1 MLYNWHVKDPN
12 GRGEES
18 DSKLVKVETTLANSS
33 LYSDLMPLET
43 AGTIGNLFSLIL
55 KITQNKVAAVLC
67 SVTSAHYSAQSKV
80 ISTRNRRV
88 AESDFY
94 NHLIEHLLQ
103 LLAALHKRKKLFF
116 V

>member
-1 MLYNWHVKDPN
+1 MVE
-12 GRGEES
+12 EES

-67 SVTSAHYSAQSKV
+67 RVVQRDCLTLDSAQSKV
-80 ISTRNRRV
+80 ISTRNRSV
-88 AESDFY
+88 AKNIIILD
-94 NHLIEHLLQ
+94 
-103 LLAALHKRKKLFF
+103 
-116 V
+116 

>member
-1 MLYNWHVKDPN
+1 MVGGKKVTVNW
-12 GRGEES
+12 
-18 DSKLVKVETTLANSS
+18 VKVETTLANSS

-88 AESDFY
+88 ANSDFY
-94 NHLIEHLLQ
+94 NYLIEH
-103 LLAALHKRKKLFF
+103 
-116 V
+116 

>member
-1 MLYNWHVKDPN
+1 MKDPN

-55 KITQNKVAAVLC
+55 KITQNKVASVLC

-88 AESDFY
+88 AEGDFFNY
-94 NHLIEHLLQ
+94 LIEHQLLQ
-103 LLAALHKRKKLFF
+103 LLAALHKRKKLYF